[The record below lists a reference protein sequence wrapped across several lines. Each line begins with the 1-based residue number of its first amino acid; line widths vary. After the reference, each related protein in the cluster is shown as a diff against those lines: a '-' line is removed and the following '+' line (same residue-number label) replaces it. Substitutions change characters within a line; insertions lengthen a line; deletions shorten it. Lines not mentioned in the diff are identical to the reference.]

1 MKNFYSEID
10 GVTTTFSDIRT
21 TRDGLDFI
29 CVYFERPVEG
39 GFHFLETSIPV
50 LNVDKCYG
58 FSELELR
65 RLLQYARNNAPL
77 LWKLAYMNGSEP
89 HAASN

>member
-10 GVTTTFSDIRT
+10 NVTMTFSDIQT

-29 CVYFERPVEG
+29 RLYFERPVEG

-50 LNVDKCYG
+50 LNIDKCYG

-65 RLLQYARNNAPL
+65 RLLQYAQRNAPL
-77 LWKLAYMNGSEP
+77 IWKLAYSYGSEP
-89 HAASN
+89 NAASN